1 MFPYQ
6 LDRIITIEAPRE
18 TVFRFFTDSAR
29 WAAWWG
35 KGSTIDARPGGAV
48 HIIHPGN
55 VEVRGEVLEIQTP
68 DRIVFSYGHVSGT
81 PIPVDGSRV
90 SINLE
95 TVGNATRL
103 HLVHEFNEATA
114 RDEFVQGWRFQMSLF
129 SNAVMNEVHS
139 GAQAVVD
146 SWFAVWAEPDA
157 SVRSRTLEQVAAA
170 NIQFRDRFSTLEG
183 SEDVAAHI
191 TAAQRF
197 MPGMSLKRRGNVR
210 HCQGTVLADWDAVG
224 ADGGI
229 RGSGTNVFMLGGD
242 GRIVSA
248 TGFWSQ

>member
-35 KGSTIDARPGGAV
+35 KGSTIDARPGGTI

-55 VEVRGEVLEIQTP
+55 VEVRGEVLEIQVP
-68 DRIVFSYGHVSGT
+68 DRIVFTYGHVSGT
-81 PIPVDGSRV
+81 PIPVGGSRV

-103 HLVHEFNEATA
+103 HLVHGFSEATA

-129 SNAVMNEVHS
+129 SNAVMNELHA
-139 GAQAVVD
+139 GAEAVVD
-146 SWFAVWAEPDA
+146 NWFGVWAEPDA
-157 SVRSRTLEQVAAA
+157 SVRSRTLQQVAAA

-197 MPGMSLKRRGNVR
+197 MPGMSLKRRGTVR

-229 RGSGTNVFMLGGD
+229 RGSGTNVFTLGGD